1 MTVDRGEQGA
11 YPRRMTP
18 TRLAAALA
26 LTLGLAAP
34 LHAQEAPPDCTFVQG
49 DLPTT
54 TNPGGLHGAQIPID
68 TIVVLMQENRS
79 FDHYFSR
86 LSGDVDRPKADAS
99 NPNPLGGAPVK
110 RFHQKKL
117 CETAGDLSH
126 SWNGSHAE
134 WNNGAMDGFTT
145 VNANANDPTGSRAMG
160 FYTSRDLPFY
170 YSLYRTFAMS
180 DRHFCSLLGPTYPN
194 RYYLLT
200 GTSFGQIK
208 NTIPNLGG
216 SDYSQPT
223 IFEQLDAA
231 GVSWKLYYSDL
242 PFAFL
247 FGYVRAH
254 AGTNLA
260 PIAQYFVDAAAGA
273 LPQVAFIDPAF
284 SEGEGQND
292 EHPPINVQ
300 KGQQF
305 VASVVNALMASPHWS
320 RSALFITY
328 DEHGGYWDH
337 VPPPMA
343 CVPDAI
349 APIGGS
355 TWGFDRYGV
364 RVPFVAVSPYSKR
377 HYVSHTVTDQTS
389 VLRFIQTRHDL
400 PALTARDA
408 NADPLLDMF
417 DFQNPPFMKPPKLK
431 PAKLDPKRA
440 AECP

>member
-1 MTVDRGEQGA
+1 MKPA
-11 YPRRMTP
+11 A
-18 TRLAAALA
+18 RLAAALA
-26 LTLGLAAP
+26 LTVVCAP
-34 LHAQEAPPDCTFVQG
+34 LARAQEAPPDCSFAAG
-49 DLPTT
+49 DLPAT

-99 NPNPLGGAPVK
+99 NPNPLGGAPIK

-126 SWNGSHAE
+126 SWNGSHNE

-145 VNANANDPTGSRAMG
+145 VNANSADPTGSRTMG
-160 FYTSRDLPFY
+160 YYTARDLPFY
-170 YSLYRTFAMS
+170 YSLYRTFAIS

-200 GTSFGQIK
+200 GTSFGHI
-208 NTIPNLGG
+208 NNAFPNFGAG
-216 SDYSQPT
+216 EWTQPT

-231 GVSWKLYYSDL
+231 GVTWTLYYSDL
-242 PFAFL
+242 PFALL
-247 FGYVRAH
+247 FGYGRDHSA
-254 AGTNLA
+254 TNFK
-260 PIAQYFVDAAAGA
+260 PIAQYFTDAAAGT
-273 LPQVAFIDPAF
+273 LPQVTFVDPAF
-284 SEGEGQND
+284 LEGEDEND
-292 EHPPINVQ
+292 EHPPSNVQ
-300 KGQQF
+300 KGQEF
-305 VASVVNALMASPHWS
+305 TSRIVGALMSSPQWS

-337 VPPPMA
+337 VPPPLA
-343 CVPDAI
+343 CAPDAI
-349 APIGGS
+349 GPIGGS

-364 RVPFVAVSPYSKR
+364 RVPFVVVSPYAKR

-408 NADPLLDMF
+408 NADPLLEMF
-417 DFQNPPFMKPPKLK
+417 DFANPPFVKPPKLK
-431 PAKLDPKRA
+431 PAKIDAKRA
-440 AECP
+440 LDCP